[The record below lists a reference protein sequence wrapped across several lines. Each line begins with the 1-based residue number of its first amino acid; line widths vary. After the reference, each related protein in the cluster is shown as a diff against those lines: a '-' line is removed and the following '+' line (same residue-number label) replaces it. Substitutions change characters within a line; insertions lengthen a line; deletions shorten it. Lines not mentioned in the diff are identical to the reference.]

1 MKIIKQ
7 KTNDAGNEIVYEIEI
22 KRVENKVYEYSLVEI
37 EKKLASIENKLSS
50 IAEEEIVI
58 KDNKEALLLEQG
70 ELSEILSLI
79 KK

>member
-37 EKKLASIENKLSS
+37 EKKLVSIENKLSS

-58 KDNKEALLLEQG
+58 KENKEALLLEQG
-70 ELSEILSLI
+70 ELSEILGLI